1 MRENFGFDQP
11 SQTRQRQFVESGA
24 ANAFL
29 RQVFTTMSL
38 GLLITG
44 MTAWWVANTP
54 EVMRFFFNGV
64 MMYITIFSPL
74 VLVLVLQARIHR
86 MSFSSASIAFASY
99 AVLLGISLSSIF
111 LVYSMGSIAKVFFIT
126 AGMFGAMAV
135 IGLTT
140 SVDLSK
146 FKSILIMGMIGIV
159 IASIV
164 NFFLQSDT
172 LSFIYSLIGVVV
184 FSGLAAYET
193 QNLLT
198 IGAQVDP
205 EEESS
210 KKLALQGALF
220 LYITFINLF
229 LSLLRLFGG
238 RD

>member
-1 MRENFGFDQP
+1 MA
-11 SQTRQRQFVESGA
+11 SGA

-54 EVMRFFFNGV
+54 EVMSFFFSGV
-64 MMYITIFSPL
+64 MRYITIFSPL

-99 AVLLGISLSSIF
+99 AVMLGISLSSIF
-111 LVYSMGSIAKVFFIT
+111 LVYSMGSIATVFFIT

-140 SVDLSK
+140 KVDLSK
-146 FKSILIMGMIGIV
+146 FRSILIMGMIGIV
-159 IASIV
+159 IASIA

-172 LSFIYSLIGVVV
+172 LSFIYSLIGVVI